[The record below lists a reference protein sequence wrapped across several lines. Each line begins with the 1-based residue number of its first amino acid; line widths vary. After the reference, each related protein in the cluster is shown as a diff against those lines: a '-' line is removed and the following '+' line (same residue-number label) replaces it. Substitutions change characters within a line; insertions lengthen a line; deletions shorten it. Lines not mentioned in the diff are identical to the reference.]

1 MKDESR
7 QRLDQDAGSG
17 TGLGDDQGT
26 RVGSPTPGAGKKTG
40 AGAEAVEGIHSAD
53 GNRSEGDRSG
63 LEGKETGR
71 STQAGGDR
79 AGSEPIE
86 SHDTEHRSKY
96 GGGSRREDGGGQR
109 TP

>member
-1 MKDESR
+1 MKDESK
-7 QRLDQDAGSG
+7 QRLDQDV
-17 TGLGDDQGT
+17 GLGDDQGT

-40 AGAEAVEGIHSAD
+40 AGSEASEGIHSAD
-53 GNRSEGDRSG
+53 GDRSESDQTA

-71 STQAGGDR
+71 GTQQGGDQ

-86 SHDTEHRSKY
+86 SHGTEHRSKY

>member
-53 GNRSEGDRSG
+53 GSRSEGDRSA

-71 STQAGGDR
+71 SSQQDGDR

>member
-40 AGAEAVEGIHSAD
+40 AGAEATE
-53 GNRSEGDRSG
+53 
-63 LEGKETGR
+63 
-71 STQAGGDR
+71 
-79 AGSEPIE
+79 GSEPVE
-86 SHDTEHRSKY
+86 GHDTEHRSKY